1 MRRFAA
7 VLALTFVVTP
17 LFGQSFTA
25 DQILAKLDEKAKTFT
40 AMQASL
46 KHQAMSYGTP
56 LPEESGALAMTSS
69 KGDLR
74 LMFDIKQPVTVRESI
89 GNGRAVKYN
98 VTENTYQEVKFD
110 PKNEL
115 LAFMLLGFGT
125 PAATI
130 KKGYK
135 AEAKGTE
142 SINGIKTVVLALT
155 SSDIS
160 TDAYPLITLFLDPAT
175 WTPIQ
180 LRVGQNAKKYH
191 EYKYSNI
198 QLNGRVADSVF
209 DLKMK
214 SGAKKQ

>member
-7 VLALTFVVTP
+7 VLALMLAVTP

-25 DQILAKLDEKAKTFT
+25 DQILGKLDEKAKVFT
-40 AMQASL
+40 SMQASV
-46 KHQAMSYGTP
+46 KHQLNSYGTP
-56 LPEESGALAMTSS
+56 GPEESGSLAMTSS

-74 LMFDIKQPVTVRESI
+74 VMFDIKQPTPVKQSI
-89 GNGRAVKYN
+89 VKGRAVRYFVEDN
-98 VTENTYQEVKFD
+98 SYQEMKVD

-115 LAFMLLGFGT
+115 LSFLLLGFGT

-135 AEAKGTE
+135 AEVKASEK
-142 SINGIKTVVLALT
+142 INGANTAVLALT
-155 SSDIS
+155 SIDVS
-160 TDAYPLITLFLDPAT
+160 TEEFPLITLWLDPAT
-175 WTPIQ
+175 WTPVQ
-180 LRVGQNAKKYH
+180 LRVGRNGKKYD
-191 EYKYSNI
+191 EYKCSGVE
-198 QLNGRVADSVF
+198 LNGKVADSVF